1 MRDEYVISK
10 ELVDQL
16 INNLAHQDSASLAR
30 LKSVESLIKALTE
43 LEAVDAEEDKA

>member
-16 INNLAHQDSASLAR
+16 INNLAHQESSSLAR
-30 LKSVESLIKALTE
+30 LKSVEGLIKSLTE
-43 LEAVDAEEDKA
+43 LKSVEAEEAKA